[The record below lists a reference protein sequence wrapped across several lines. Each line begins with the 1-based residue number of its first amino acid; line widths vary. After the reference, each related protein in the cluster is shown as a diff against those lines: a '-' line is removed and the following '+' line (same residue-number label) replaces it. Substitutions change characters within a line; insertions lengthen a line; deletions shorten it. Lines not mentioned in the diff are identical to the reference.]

1 MSDKSAD
8 LFSLSHGAFRYAD
21 REKILSEAARRE
33 AGGEAWPDIVRDFHT
48 SQHWGFEVLPMGH
61 PETKPPV
68 TESDKNAR
76 EVRAFF
82 WTAFQSLLI
91 LKAFVLYF
99 GLNYAIH
106 HDDASGS
113 FYGWGLGISVAFS
126 AGSLIFFA
134 IRKSRSR
141 SFT

>member
-1 MSDKSAD
+1 MSDRSAD
-8 LFSLSHGAFRYAD
+8 LFSLSHGGFRYSD
-21 REKILSEAARRE
+21 REKILSEASRRE
-33 AGGEAWPDIVRDFHT
+33 AAGESWSEIVRDFHT
-48 SQHWGFEVLPMGH
+48 AGHWGYEVLPAGH
-61 PETKPPV
+61 PAIKAPISEDEK
-68 TESDKNAR
+68 SAR

-106 HDDASGS
+106 YDDQSGA
-113 FYGWGLGISVAFS
+113 FYGWGLGISVGLS
-126 AGSLIFFA
+126 AGSLLYFA